1 MLDISLEV
9 EGDKDTEA
17 TLGSCLR
24 RFTKPETL
32 GSKEYSCSKCK
43 QTPHV
48 SPASLLAYPYST
60 HLIVA
65 SNQTTEHS
73 GAPTG
78 SKHPIQGEE
87 E

>member
-1 MLDISLEV
+1 MLDVSLEV
-9 EGDKDTEA
+9 EGEKDGDA

-48 SPASLLAYPYST
+48 SLAFPLSYPY
-60 HLIVA
+60 LMRRIAA
-65 SNQTTEHS
+65 SD
-73 GAPTG
+73 
-78 SKHPIQGEE
+78 
-87 E
+87 